1 MLEFQDAL
9 EFGYGGNNTNTS
21 SFLGAYQGTLQSLP
35 QNGEVLLY
43 GGSLG
48 MSFGQ
53 PHAVPWPTA
62 SIIWADGNK
71 HARPWIQN
79 VHRPFQV
86 SGYSMGFTAHTHFKA
101 VMCDEINTVLTDNGL
116 FDENLTS
123 TYWIAEGAVI
133 SGTSGFRRYWNAF
146 HEIEDH
152 SPTFYSEVGT
162 CTLAPCPSDE
172 LEDDMDNVP
181 DEQNDSGGN
190 VMHSYPIVASF
201 LSLMLVLGNTLAFI

>member
-35 QNGEVLLY
+35 KNGEVLMY

-48 MSFGQ
+48 MSAGQ

-71 HARPWIQN
+71 HARPWIEN
-79 VHRPFQV
+79 VHRPYQI

-101 VMCDEINTVLTDNGL
+101 VMCDEIDAVLTKNGL
-116 FDENLTS
+116 FDGNMTS
-123 TYWIAEGAVI
+123 TYWIAEGVVI

-146 HEIEDH
+146 AEIEDH
-152 SPTFYSEVGT
+152 SPMFYAKAGT
-162 CTLAPCPSDE
+162 CTLAPCLSDDK
-172 LEDDMDNVP
+172 LEDDMDMGP
-181 DEQNDSGGN
+181 DEPSGGTT
-190 VMHSYPIVASF
+190 MHSYSFAASF
-201 LSLMLVLGNTLAFI
+201 LAMILVLGNTRAFM